1 MAVDPSLAGRTF
13 PPTEPYEV
21 SREKILEFARATG
34 SVYDGEAA
42 PATFPIVVAFSAM
55 TALMEDPD
63 VGISLHRVVHGEQ
76 RFTYT
81 RPVVAGDRLSA
92 TLTVDSLRQIG
103 GADIIGTRSELT
115 DADGTHVCTAFATLV
130 HRGEDA

>member
-42 PATFPIVVAFSAM
+42 ITLRAIETGAREVHKALPDGGS
-55 TALMEDPD
+55 TAYLDL
-63 VGISLHRVVHGEQ
+63 VRRLLQANSVEQ
-76 RFTYT
+76 RAAEEAK
-81 RPVVAGDRLSA
+81 PESRLI
-92 TLTVDSLRQIG
+92 LP
-103 GADIIGTRSELT
+103 
-115 DADGTHVCTAFATLV
+115 
-130 HRGEDA
+130 